1 MLGFVEHEE
10 EEISSNLSD
19 DENSGG
25 LEIAEATTVDH
36 TQYMTEVKD

>member
-19 DENSGG
+19 DDENSGG

-36 TQYMTEVKD
+36 T